1 MNSFVNKDFTDE
13 NSKKLLGA
21 VGLAARARKC
31 LTGTDI
37 CIDYMRAGKG
47 KLLVIASDISENT
60 MKKLVKTAVFHK
72 IPYTEPG
79 IDKGSLAKA
88 VGKKSDAA
96 AVLLTAGGFVKII
109 ENLGVEIHITDTE
122 VLL

>member
-1 MNSFVNKDFTDE
+1 MNGFSNTE
-13 NSKKLLGA
+13 LNNELEKKLLGA

-31 LTGTDI
+31 ITGTEI
-37 CIDYMRAGKG
+37 CVDYMRAGKG
-47 KLLVIASDISENT
+47 KLLVVASDISENT
-60 MKKLVKTAVFHK
+60 RKKLVKTAVFHK

-88 VGKKSDAA
+88 AGKKSDAA
-96 AVLLTAGGFVKII
+96 AVLINDSGFVKII
-109 ENLGVEIHITDTE
+109 ENLNVEIHITDTE

>member
-1 MNSFVNKDFTDE
+1 MNKDVNNNISGETE
-13 NSKKLLGA
+13 KRILGA

-31 LTGTDI
+31 QTGTEI
-37 CIDYMRAGKG
+37 CVDYMRAGKG
-47 KLLVIASDISENT
+47 KLLVVASDISDNT
-60 MKKLVKTAVFHK
+60 KKKLVKTAVFHK

-79 IDKGSLAKA
+79 IDKGSLANA

-96 AVLLTAGGFVKII
+96 AVLLMDGGFVKII

>member
-1 MNSFVNKDFTDE
+1 MNDCLNKDSQNE
-13 NSKKLLGA
+13 LAKKILGA

-31 LTGTDI
+31 FTGTEI
-37 CIDYMRAGKG
+37 CVDYMRAGKG
-47 KLLVIASDISENT
+47 KLLVVASDISENT
-60 MKKLVKTAVFHK
+60 RKKLVKTAVFHK

-79 IDKGSLAKA
+79 IDKGSLANA

-96 AVLLTAGGFVKII
+96 AILIIDSGFVKII
-109 ENLGVEIHITDTE
+109 ENLNVEIHTTDTE